1 MTRKKYVLGNWKMNG
16 NHAMA
21 AELLSALS
29 KVTLSPEIAVFPPA
43 IYLPETKKLLQH
55 SKVHW
60 GAQNICAYQDGA
72 YTGEISARMVKEL
85 ECQFTLVGHSERRQL
100 FGESEAVI
108 KEKLQR
114 VFEQGMRPVLCVGE
128 TLVDR
133 ESQNTAR
140 VVLAQLQSMLDL
152 RANLELLQHSIV
164 AYEPV
169 WAIGTGLSAS
179 AEQAQEVHA
188 LLRERL
194 KTENSQLANI
204 PIIYGGSVKAANA
217 AQFAQM
223 PDIDGALV
231 GGASLNAQEF
241 IEIIGAFAE

>member
-16 NHAMA
+16 NHAMVTD
-21 AELLSALS
+21 LLGALS
-29 KVTLSPEIAVFPPA
+29 KVALNPEVAVFPPA

-60 GAQNICAYQDGA
+60 GAQNISAYQDGA
-72 YTGEISARMVKEL
+72 YTGEISARMIKEL
-85 ECQFTLVGHSERRQL
+85 GCQFTLVGHSERRQL
-100 FGESEAVI
+100 FGETESMI
-108 KEKLQR
+108 QQKLQR
-114 VFEQGMRPVLCVGE
+114 AYEQGVRPVLCVGE
-128 TLVDR
+128 TLSER

-152 RANLELLQHSIV
+152 RANLELLQHSII

-169 WAIGTGLSAS
+169 WAIGTGLSAN

-188 LLRERL
+188 LLRDRL

-204 PIIYGGSVKAANA
+204 PIVYGGSVKAANA
-217 AQFAQM
+217 AQFVQM

-241 IEIIGAFAE
+241 MAIIEAFAE